1 MRKRQNS
8 KRVEL
13 GVAETPLGKGL
24 EVKPGVTLDA
34 PANCLNRSLSG
45 TLNTW
50 RSDERIR
57 SYPL

>member
-24 EVKPGVTLDA
+24 EVQPFLREVIYVKESVCVKDL
-34 PANCLNRSLSG
+34 
-45 TLNTW
+45 
-50 RSDERIR
+50 
-57 SYPL
+57 